1 MEAIKIKKV
10 FIEPVNVPLEE
21 PFRIAIGTKYSIE
34 NALVTIVLDN
44 GIEGY
49 GEAAPLEP
57 INGENQAT
65 VLATLNSCVDFIKG
79 KDITDYRAISATLRG
94 VFWAQVTARCAIE
107 MALLDAYAK
116 VLNIPL
122 YQFFGGAGNKAETD
136 YTIDIVPP
144 ETAKANAMKLAKAGY
159 TVLKTKVGKKLTDDI
174 DRLLA
179 IKEGAPACGITIDA
193 NQGYSPCEAVH
204 FIEEMGK
211 NGIRPIL
218 FEQPVSR
225 YDLLGM
231 RFVKD
236 HTSIPIAADESVFTS
251 ADAINVVRA
260 GCADYINIKLMKSG
274 IIEAMDIAAIARSAN
289 IKLMIGCM
297 LETKLALGCSVH
309 FAAGMGC
316 FSHIDLDP
324 HIEPGLEPFTAGPEY
339 KAPFYTLS
347 PDLPGIGCLKR

>member
-1 MEAIKIKKV
+1 MKAIKIKKV
-10 FIEPVNVPLEE
+10 IIEPLNLDLEE
-21 PFRIAIGTKYSIE
+21 PFRIAIGTKYNIE
-34 NALVTIVLDN
+34 NVLITVVLEN

-65 VLATLNSCVDFIKG
+65 ALATLKSCVEFIKG
-79 KDITDYRAISATLRG
+79 QNVTDYRAISATLRG
-94 VFWAQVTARCAIE
+94 VFHAQVTARCAIE

-116 VLNIPL
+116 VLDIPL
-122 YQFFGGAGNKAETD
+122 YEFFGGVGNKAETD

-144 ETAKANAMKLAKAGY
+144 DIAKKNAAKLSKAGY

-179 IKEGAPACGITIDA
+179 IRDGAPNCGITIDA

-225 YDLLGM
+225 FDLQGM

-251 ADAINVVRA
+251 ADAINVVRT

-289 IKLMIGCM
+289 IKLMVGCM
-297 LETKLALGCSVH
+297 LESKLALGCAVH
-309 FAAGMGC
+309 MVAGMGC
-316 FSHIDLDP
+316 FSHVDLDP
-324 HIEPGLEPFTAGPEY
+324 HIEPEKEPFTGGPDY

-347 PDLPGIGCLKR
+347 PDLPGIGCKKR

>member
-79 KDITDYRAISATLRG
+79 KEITDYRAISATLRG

-122 YQFFGGAGNKAETD
+122 YQFFGGAGNRAETD

-144 ETAKANAMKLAKAGY
+144 ETAKANAAKLAKAGY

-179 IKEGAPACGITIDA
+179 IKDGAPACGITIDA

-204 FIEEMGK
+204 FIEEMEK

-225 YDLLGM
+225 YDLQGM
-231 RFVKD
+231 RYVKD

-251 ADAINVVRA
+251 ADAINVVRT

-324 HIEPGLEPFTAGPEY
+324 HIEPGLEPFTAGPDY

>member
-1 MEAIKIKKV
+1 MKAIKIKKV
-10 FIEPVNVPLEE
+10 IIEPLNLDLEE
-21 PFRIAIGTKYSIE
+21 PFRIAIGTKFNIE
-34 NALVTIVLDN
+34 NVLITVVLEN

-65 VLATLNSCVDFIKG
+65 ALATLKSCVEFIKG
-79 KDITDYRAISATLRG
+79 KNVTDYRAISATLRG
-94 VFWAQVTARCAIE
+94 VFHAQVTARCAIE
-107 MALLDAYAK
+107 MALIDAYAK
-116 VLNIPL
+116 VLGIPL
-122 YQFFGGAGNKAETD
+122 YEFFGGVGNKAETD

-144 ETAKANAMKLAKAGY
+144 DIAKKNAAKLAKAGY

-179 IKEGAPACGITIDA
+179 IKEGAPKCGITIDA

-225 YDLLGM
+225 FDLAGM

-251 ADAINVVRA
+251 ADAINVVRT

-289 IKLMIGCM
+289 IKLMVGCM
-297 LETKLALGCSVH
+297 LESKLALGCAVH
-309 FAAGMGC
+309 MVAGMGC
-316 FSHIDLDP
+316 FSHVDLDP
-324 HIEPGLEPFTAGPEY
+324 HIEPEKEPFTGGPLYE
-339 KAPFYTLS
+339 APFYTLS
-347 PDLPGIGCLKR
+347 PDLPGIGCRKK

>member
-1 MEAIKIKKV
+1 MRKMKAIKVREVI
-10 FIEPVNVPLEE
+10 IEPVNVPLEE

-34 NALVTIVLDN
+34 NALVTVVLDN

-79 KDITDYRAISATLRG
+79 KEIPDYRAISATLRG

-107 MALLDAYAK
+107 MALLDAYAR

-144 ETAKANAMKLAKAGY
+144 ETAKANAAKLAKEGY

-179 IKEGAPACGITIDA
+179 IRDGAPNCGITIDA

-211 NGIRPIL
+211 KTIRPIL

-225 YDLLGM
+225 
-231 RFVKD
+231 
-236 HTSIPIAADESVFTS
+236 
-251 ADAINVVRA
+251 
-260 GCADYINIKLMKSG
+260 
-274 IIEAMDIAAIARSAN
+274 
-289 IKLMIGCM
+289 
-297 LETKLALGCSVH
+297 
-309 FAAGMGC
+309 
-316 FSHIDLDP
+316 
-324 HIEPGLEPFTAGPEY
+324 
-339 KAPFYTLS
+339 
-347 PDLPGIGCLKR
+347 

>member
-1 MEAIKIKKV
+1 MKTAKIRKV
-10 FIEPVNVPLEE
+10 FIEPLNVPLDE
-21 PFRIAIGTKYSIE
+21 PFTIAIGTKYSIE
-34 NALVTIVLDN
+34 NALVTVVLDN

-57 INGENQAT
+57 INGENQET
-65 VLATLNSCVDFIKG
+65 VLATLKSCVGFLEG
-79 KDITDYRAISATLRG
+79 KQITDYRAISATLRG
-94 VFWAQVTARCAIE
+94 VFWAQVTARCAVE
-107 MALLDAYAK
+107 MALLDAYTK
-116 VLNIPL
+116 MIDIPL
-122 YQFFGGAGNKAETD
+122 YQFFGGAGNRAETD

-144 ETAKANAMKLAKAGY
+144 ETAKANAEKLAKAGY
-159 TVLKTKVGKKLTDDI
+159 TVLKTKVGKRLTDDI

-179 IKEGAPACGITIDA
+179 IREGAPACGLTIDA

-211 NGIRPIL
+211 NNIRPIL

-225 YDLLGM
+225 YDLQGM

-236 HTSIPIAADESVFTS
+236 HTSIPIGADESVFTS
-251 ADAINVVRA
+251 ADAINVVRT

-297 LETKLALGCSVH
+297 LESKLALGCSVH

-324 HIEPGLEPFTAGPEY
+324 HIEPDLEPFTGGPVY
-339 KAPFYTLS
+339 KAPYWTLP
-347 PDLPGIGCLKR
+347 PDLSGTGCQKR